1 VVGSVIKRSD
11 IFAELPFGN
20 RVGLIEISGRN
31 LKAAIENGLRSLPGA
46 AGRFPQVSGL
56 VIEADARLPV
66 GQRVLSIKV
75 AGEPLQEAKNYKVA
89 TNDFLARGGDGYVTF
104 RDAKQLIRGY
114 DGPLVVN
121 EVLAYVHKLGTVNTG
136 VEGRIIL
143 K

>member
-1 VVGSVIKRSD
+1 LGL
-11 IFAELPFGN
+11 LP
-20 RVGLIEISGRN
+20 
-31 LKAAIENGLRSLPGA
+31 AAG
-46 AGRFPQVSGL
+46 GRFPQVSGL
-56 VIEADARLPV
+56 VIEADVHQPA

-75 AGEPLQEAKNYKVA
+75 AGEPLQEEKNYKVA

-104 RDAKQLIRGY
+104 RDAKQLIRDY

-121 EVLAYVHKLGTVNTG
+121 EVLAYVRKLGTVRTD